1 MVPCYMAWG
10 VPALPFP
17 LGGVDTACNAW
28 QADLVRDS
36 DLDAAISQSLDEA
49 AASPQKV
56 FCLV

>member
-1 MVPCYMAWG
+1 MVPCCMAWG
-10 VPALPFP
+10 VSALPFP
-17 LGGVDTACNAW
+17 FGGVDMACNAS

-56 FCLV
+56 VCLV